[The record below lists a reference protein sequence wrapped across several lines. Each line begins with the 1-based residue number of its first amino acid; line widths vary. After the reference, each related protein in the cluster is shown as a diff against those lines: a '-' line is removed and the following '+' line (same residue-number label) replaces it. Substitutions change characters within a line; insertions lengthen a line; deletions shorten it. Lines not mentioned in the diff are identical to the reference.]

1 MSDWAEEDLE
11 DDGIDAQAVEGDADA
26 GGEAQ
31 PALYYGSV
39 DEFIREYLRHVYRR
53 RIDGRNRVWAARWWE
68 HDEAVIRLE
77 ALWRAW
83 EHLRHDPTIGMSVW
97 WRDHADYHMA
107 VLMDPDGPFATADA
121 TAGGNQTK
129 KGAPLPYETPPPDL
143 FPDVRVALTRG
154 LRTGS

>member
-1 MSDWAEEDLE
+1 MRDWAEEDLE
-11 DDGIDAQAVEGDADA
+11 DEGIDAQAFEVDDDA

-31 PALYYGSV
+31 PALHYGSV
-39 DEFIREYLRHVYRR
+39 DEFVREYLRFVYRR

-83 EHLRHDPTIGMSVW
+83 EHLRLDPATGMSVW

-107 VLMDPDGPFATADA
+107 TLMDPDGPFMAADVMA
-121 TAGGNQTK
+121 ETNQSK
-129 KGAPLPYETPPPDL
+129 KGSPLPYEQPPAGL
-143 FPDVRVALTRG
+143 FPDVRL
-154 LRTGS
+154 